1 MSRGVDRIY
10 ALPCILMKL
19 LSSEGRKETASI
31 SSVRSTAT
39 LGHRVRV
46 MMIGFVLPR
55 PAMLDL
61 EMQEDAEEG
70 ADDDDQAK
78 DHDVVQG
85 GIYNN
90 SVNDVAS
97 HKELEPEQNRS
108 SHILATKTVC
118 VNRVAF
124 SPKEKS
130 NRGDGRS
137 NDHDGDA
144 SGLYRG
150 ANNFNDLSEMFHKT
164 QI

>member
-1 MSRGVDRIY
+1 
-10 ALPCILMKL
+10 
-19 LSSEGRKETASI
+19 
-31 SSVRSTAT
+31 
-39 LGHRVRV
+39 

-78 DHDVVQG
+78 NLDVVQG

-97 HKELEPEQNRS
+97 YKELEPEQNRS
-108 SHILATKTVC
+108 SHILATKAVC

-130 NRGDGRS
+130 NRGYGRS

-144 SGLYRG
+144 SGLYHG
-150 ANNFNDLSEMFHKT
+150 ANNFNDLLEVHHKT
-164 QI
+164 